1 MIERHWKGIAKFE
14 EADNYIEHLLKDT
27 FPKIEMINGF
37 IKASILKRPV
47 TNGVEFLV
55 VTVWNSMEAVHQF
68 AGINPENAV
77 VPLKVQK
84 MMITYEQN
92 VIHYEF
98 AHCWGLKKYL

>member
-55 VTVWNSMEAVHQF
+55 VTVWNSMEAVQQF

-98 AHCWGLKKYL
+98 AHGWGLKKYL